1 MNNEEVE
8 QCVVIAGEEDPF
20 LSGGDEE
27 QGNKRKHSGEEE
39 EDEAGDEEGP
49 DQKKRKSG
57 GYAVQRGLCVAHGAV
72 VKKYPRKRCVVEG
85 CDNIARGKMAKC
97 VGHGGTPCNKF
108 AQRGGTCIKHG
119 KELAA
124 ARAQAAAIEN
134 GAAVAAPPPVAVAP
148 PPAIPPAAVA
158 PPPAIPPVAALP
170 PFDVNN
176 DNDDTENAELS
187 QILCSE
193 IVNDQDSLVSSVDNN
208 NNGVMED
215 SNVEPPSVAVAAM
228 PETVTTTNKIS
239 KKKRARKR
247 CIVEGCNKIGRGKSA
262 KCVAHGGTP
271 VKKCSFE
278 GCQNNQKQGGRCKRH
293 GAKLNEKPKICI
305 FLIAIIYIGPNLPGA
320 REYKIA
326 RKDDGDAAVVD
337 YVCMLI
343 TSYIAF
349 RWLDV
354 KRAKCSLILFLS
366 HRYLPLVASMI
377 TQAQIFS
384 IRDLIS
390 IPDEVDGREKKKTLP
405 SGKDPNWS
413 SLVMTPKEVCNKEST
428 ICDWFGH

>member
-1 MNNEEVE
+1 
-8 QCVVIAGEEDPF
+8 
-20 LSGGDEE
+20 
-27 QGNKRKHSGEEE
+27 
-39 EDEAGDEEGP
+39 
-49 DQKKRKSG
+49 
-57 GYAVQRGLCVAHGAV
+57 
-72 VKKYPRKRCVVEG
+72 
-85 CDNIARGKMAKC
+85 MAKC
-97 VGHGGTPCNKF
+97 VGHGGTPVKKCSVEGCQNNQKQGGKCKRHGAKCTIKRCNFSKCNKF

-124 ARAQAAAIEN
+124 ARAQAAATAAIEN
-134 GAAVAAPPPVAVAP
+134 GAAVAAPPPLPIAVAP

-208 NNGVMED
+208 GVMED

-228 PETVTTTNKIS
+228 PETVTTTNKNIQES
-239 KKKRARKR
+239 TNPTKKKRARKR

-305 FLIAIIYIGPNLPGA
+305 FPDCNNLVRRNGVCVRHGAKLKSCSVPGCNNNAVRRTLCIKHGANSIGPNLPGA

-326 RKDDGDAAVVD
+326 RKDDGDAAVV
-337 YVCMLI
+337 
-343 TSYIAF
+343 
-349 RWLDV
+349 
-354 KRAKCSLILFLS
+354 
-366 HRYLPLVASMI
+366 
-377 TQAQIFS
+377 
-384 IRDLIS
+384 
-390 IPDEVDGREKKKTLP
+390 
-405 SGKDPNWS
+405 
-413 SLVMTPKEVCNKEST
+413 
-428 ICDWFGH
+428 